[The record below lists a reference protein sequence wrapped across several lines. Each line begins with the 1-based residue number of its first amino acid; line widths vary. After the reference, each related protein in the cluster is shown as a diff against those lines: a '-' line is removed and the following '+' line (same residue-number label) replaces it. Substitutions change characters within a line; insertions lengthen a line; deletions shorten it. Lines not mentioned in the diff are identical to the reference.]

1 MKQTIVLF
9 FLFLFAISCQEE
21 IEPNFSFT
29 NEQEEITIDG
39 NEKAEVTFSF
49 SSSREWEATT
59 TSDWLS
65 ISPTSGDAG
74 SHQITLTATSENT
87 TGTTRT
93 ATVLLSSLSLTHEV
107 TVKQQA
113 TDFVELEQATYQV
126 PAAGD
131 ILNIQFSTNV
141 EDDELAIY
149 GSATWLTQEVRT
161 RSTNSYIVSLRA
173 LPNTDKSSRTAYILF
188 YKETEGTQTLL
199 NTVTIVQEGTAS
211 GTSTDYSADKQ
222 VRILQQASLGK
233 GLPIV
238 IMGDGFIDTDIAD
251 GTYDTVMDKTLENLF
266 TEEPLKSLR
275 DYFNVYAITAVSKN
289 NNFGSGFETAFSC
302 ELEGGNSTGISGN
315 DEAVMEYV
323 ESIEGVDLEEVLAV
337 VILNSSAYA
346 GTTYFGYSDGSKAV
360 EFAIAYC
367 PVIDNLESESFR
379 QVLVHEAV
387 GHGFTKLEDE
397 YSYEENGSIPASE
410 IKSVKELQALGW
422 ALNVDFTT
430 DENEVLWSDFLKDSR
445 YTSEGIGIYEGA
457 CTYISGAYR
466 PTYES
471 MMNSNINGFNAPSRK
486 AMYDMVMKR
495 ATEQEP
501 TYEDFVTFDLPI
513 QAQTRYTTRAASAMT
528 KPLPRPHF
536 VNKKLISNK

>member
-113 TDFVELEQATYQV
+113 TDFVELEQETYQV
-126 PAAGD
+126 PAAGAP
-131 ILNIQFSTNV
+131 IRIQFLTNV
-141 EDDELAIY
+141 ADDELAIY
-149 GSATWLTQEVRT
+149 GSATWLTQDVST
-161 RSTNSYIVSLRA
+161 RSTNSYIVSLRT
-173 LPNTDKSSRTAYILF
+173 LPNTDKNSRTAYILF

-222 VRILQQASLGK
+222 VRVLQQASLGK

-323 ESIEGVDLEEVLAV
+323 ESIEGVDLEEALAV

-397 YSYEENGSIPASE
+397 YSYEENGSIPASG

-445 YTSEGIGIYEGA
+445 YASEGIGIYEGA

-536 VNKKLISNK
+536 VNRKLRN

>member
-1 MKQTIVLF
+1 M
-9 FLFLFAISCQEE
+9 
-21 IEPNFSFT
+21 
-29 NEQEEITIDG
+29 
-39 NEKAEVTFSF
+39 TFSF

-113 TDFVELEQATYQV
+113 TDFVELEQETYQV
-126 PAAGD
+126 PAAGAP
-131 ILNIQFSTNV
+131 IRIQFLTNV
-141 EDDELAIY
+141 ADDELAIY
-149 GSATWLTQEVRT
+149 GSADWLEPDSRT
-161 RSTNSYIVSLRA
+161 RSANSYYISLKA
-173 LPNTDKSSRTAYILF
+173 SPNTDKNSRTAYILF

-222 VRILQQASLGK
+222 VRVLQQASLGK

-251 GTYDTVMDKTLENLF
+251 GTYDTVMDKTLKNLF

-323 ESIEGVDLEEVLAV
+323 ESIEGVDLEEALAV

-387 GHGFTKLEDE
+387 GHGFTKLQDE

-513 QAQTRYTTRAASAMT
+513 QAQTRYTTRAASAMK

>member
-74 SHQITLTATSENT
+74 RHQITLTATSENT

-113 TDFVELEQATYQV
+113 TDFVELEQETYQV
-126 PAAGD
+126 PAAGAP
-131 ILNIQFSTNV
+131 IRIQFLTNV
-141 EDDELAIY
+141 ADDELAIY
-149 GSATWLTQEVRT
+149 GSADWLEPDSRT
-161 RSTNSYIVSLRA
+161 RSANSYYISLKA
-173 LPNTDKSSRTAYILF
+173 SPNTDKNSRTAYILF
-188 YKETEGTQTLL
+188 YKETEGKQTLL

-222 VRILQQASLGK
+222 VRVLQQASLGK

-323 ESIEGVDLEEVLAV
+323 ESIEGVDLEEALAV

-536 VNKKLISNK
+536 VHKKLISNK

>member
-1 MKQTIVLF
+1 
-9 FLFLFAISCQEE
+9 
-21 IEPNFSFT
+21 
-29 NEQEEITIDG
+29 
-39 NEKAEVTFSF
+39 
-49 SSSREWEATT
+49 
-59 TSDWLS
+59 
-65 ISPTSGDAG
+65 
-74 SHQITLTATSENT
+74 
-87 TGTTRT
+87 
-93 ATVLLSSLSLTHEV
+93 
-107 TVKQQA
+107 
-113 TDFVELEQATYQV
+113 
-126 PAAGD
+126 
-131 ILNIQFSTNV
+131 
-141 EDDELAIY
+141 
-149 GSATWLTQEVRT
+149 
-161 RSTNSYIVSLRA
+161 
-173 LPNTDKSSRTAYILF
+173 
-188 YKETEGTQTLL
+188 
-199 NTVTIVQEGTAS
+199 
-211 GTSTDYSADKQ
+211 
-222 VRILQQASLGK
+222 
-233 GLPIV
+233 
-238 IMGDGFIDTDIAD
+238 
-251 GTYDTVMDKTLENLF
+251 
-266 TEEPLKSLR
+266 
-275 DYFNVYAITAVSKN
+275 
-289 NNFGSGFETAFSC
+289 
-302 ELEGGNSTGISGN
+302 
-315 DEAVMEYV
+315 MEYV
-323 ESIEGVDLEEVLAV
+323 ESIEGVDLEEALAV

-486 AMYDMVMKR
+486 AMYDMVMQR

-536 VNKKLISNK
+536 VHKKLISNK

>member
-149 GSATWLTQEVRT
+149 GSATWLTQDVRT

-222 VRILQQASLGK
+222 VRVLQQASLGK

-251 GTYDTVMDKTLENLF
+251 GTYDTVMDKTLKNLF

-323 ESIEGVDLEEVLAV
+323 ESIEGVDLEEALAV

-445 YTSEGIGIYEGA
+445 YASEGIGIYEGA

-536 VNKKLISNK
+536 VNKKLVSNK

>member
-1 MKQTIVLF
+1 MKQTILLF
-9 FLFLFAISCQEE
+9 FLFLLTISCQEE

-29 NEQEEITIDG
+29 NENEEISLEG
-39 NEKAEVTFSF
+39 NEKAEATFSF

-65 ISPTSGDAG
+65 VSPTSGEAG
-74 SHQITLTATSENT
+74 RQNITLTAITENT

-107 TVKQQA
+107 TVKQA
-113 TDFVELEQATYQV
+113 ASDFVALEQDTYQV
-126 PAAGD
+126 PATDD

-141 EDDELAIY
+141 EDEELAIY
-149 GSATWLTQEVRT
+149 GSANWLTQDIRT

-173 LPNTDKSSRTAYILF
+173 LPNTEKSSRTAYILF
-188 YKETEGTQTLL
+188 YKETDDTQTLL
-199 NTVTIVQEGTAS
+199 NTVTIVQEGTSS
-211 GTSTDYSADKQ
+211 GSSTDYSADKQ
-222 VRILQQASLGK
+222 VRVLQQATLGK

-238 IMGDGFIDTDIAD
+238 IMGDGFIDTEIAD
-251 GTYDTVMDKTLENLF
+251 GTYDAVMDKTMENLF

-275 DYFNVYAITAVSKN
+275 DYFNVYAITAVSPN
-289 NNFGSGFETAFSC
+289 NNFGDGYKTAFSC
-302 ELEGGNSTGISGN
+302 ALEGGNSTGISGD

-323 ESIEGVDLEEVLAV
+323 ESIEGVDLEETLAV

-346 GTTYFGYSDGSKAV
+346 GTTYFGYRDGSRAV

-387 GHGFTKLEDE
+387 GHGFTKLGDE
-397 YSYEENGSIPASE
+397 YSYVENGSIPASE

-430 DENEVLWSDFLKDSR
+430 DENEVLWTDFLSDSR
-445 YTSEGIGIYEGA
+445 YASEGIGIYEGA

-501 TYEDFVTFDLPI
+501 TYEDFTAFDLPI
-513 QAQTRYTTRAASAMT
+513 QAQTRYTTRAASALT
-528 KPLPRPHF
+528 KPLPRPRF
-536 VNKKLISNK
+536 VNKELVSNK

>member
-1 MKQTIVLF
+1 M
-9 FLFLFAISCQEE
+9 
-21 IEPNFSFT
+21 PNFSFT
-29 NEQEEITIDG
+29 NKQEEITIDG

-59 TSDWLS
+59 TSDWLN

-149 GSATWLTQEVRT
+149 GSATWLTQDVRT

-222 VRILQQASLGK
+222 VRVLQQASLGK

-323 ESIEGVDLEEVLAV
+323 ESIEGVDLEEALAV

-397 YSYEENGSIPASE
+397 YSYEENGSIPDSE

-445 YTSEGIGIYEGA
+445 YSSEGIGIYEGA

-495 ATEQEP
+495 ATKQEP

-513 QAQTRYTTRAASAMT
+513 QAQTRYTTRTASAMT

-536 VNKKLISNK
+536 VHKKLISNK